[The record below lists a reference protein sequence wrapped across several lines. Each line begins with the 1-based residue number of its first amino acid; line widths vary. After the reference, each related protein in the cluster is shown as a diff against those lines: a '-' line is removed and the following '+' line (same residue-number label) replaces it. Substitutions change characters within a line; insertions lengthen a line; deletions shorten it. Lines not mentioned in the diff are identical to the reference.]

1 MRRRVRLWLD
11 SDSFDAAFEP
21 MPFEVEPIDLETDTG
36 LLDAD
41 GNPIL
46 RVRQIGFDLSR
57 RG

>member
-1 MRRRVRLWLD
+1 MRRVRLWLD
-11 SDSFDAAFEP
+11 SDSFDEAFEP
-21 MPFEVEPIDLETDTG
+21 VRFEVDPLDLETDTG

-57 RG
+57 RR